1 MELKRK
7 LLLISSMIVC
17 SMAFAQLSE
26 PASML
31 NDPFSNPVILSH
43 YSVSELNQI
52 YQSDSL
58 KFKTIE
64 YYYTKSFIV
73 EAISCTE
80 CRDFDPSTF
89 DVSLF
94 EYFRIKTQRFERTF
108 NKYGFKLI
116 LLSIDELEYKTPV
129 QQIE

>member
-1 MELKRK
+1 MELKRR
-7 LLLISSMIVC
+7 LFLISSMIVC
-17 SMAFAQLSE
+17 STAFAQLPL
-26 PASML
+26 PAPMID
-31 NDPFSNPVILSH
+31 DPFSNPVILSH
-43 YSVSELNQI
+43 YSVSDLNQI

-64 YYYTKSFIV
+64 YYFTKSFIV

-80 CRDFDPSTF
+80 CRDFNPSTF

-94 EYFRIKTQRFERTF
+94 EYLRIKTQRFERTF
-108 NKYGFKLI
+108 TKYGFKLI
-116 LLSIDELEYKTPV
+116 LLSIDELEYQTPV